1 MSSGSLSPRLHRR
14 SGITLSESV
23 RRPIL
28 IPTVSALLSF
38 GAHVGVV
45 AGVVLASSV
54 AVSYTPE
61 DDARA
66 ARFLY
71 PLLRQAPR
79 PLAQQVTYVGL
90 KGVPSAPELAPAK
103 DPDLAKTPLAV
114 EEPEPAQLEPAEVE
128 PQRPFSELEVDS
140 TALRDPESAGPVYP
154 PSLLAKNIEGVTLVR
169 FVVGEDGRVD
179 LSTFRV
185 ISSTD
190 SLFTK
195 STRETLPKMKFRPAW
210 FNGKPVSQLVEQ
222 AFIFR
227 ITKPVPNAEGH
238 AVPDSTHSVNFFE
251 AAAI

>member
-1 MSSGSLSPRLHRR
+1 MPTRKYLGVPSSSLHRR
-14 SGITLSESV
+14 SVITLTESV
-23 RRPIL
+23 RRPAL
-28 IPTVSALLSF
+28 VPTFSALLSF
-38 GAHVGVV
+38 GGHVGVI

-71 PLLRQAPR
+71 PLLREAPR

-90 KGVPSAPELAPAK
+90 KGTPASPVIAPARS
-103 DPDLAKTPLAV
+103 PDKAKTPVAV
-114 EEPEPAQLEPAEVE
+114 EEPEPAQIEPEEVE

-140 TALRDPESAGPVYP
+140 TAQRDPESAGPIYP
-154 PSLLAKNIEGVTLVR
+154 PALLAKNIEGVTLVQ
-169 FVVGEDGRVD
+169 FVVGEDGRVE
-179 LSTFRV
+179 LPSLRV

-195 STRETLPKMKFRPAW
+195 ATRETLPKMKFRPAW
-210 FNGKPVSQLVEQ
+210 FNGRPVSQLVEQ

-227 ITKPVPNAEGH
+227 ITKPIPDGANAGTRDTLR
-238 AVPDSTHSVNFFE
+238 PR
-251 AAAI
+251 

>member
-1 MSSGSLSPRLHRR
+1 MPTRKYQASASSSLHRR
-14 SGITLSESV
+14 PVITLTESV
-23 RRPIL
+23 RHPVL
-28 IPTVSALLSF
+28 VPTFSAILSF
-38 GAHVGVV
+38 GAHVGII

-71 PLLRQAPR
+71 PLLRQAPQ

-90 KGVPSAPELAPAK
+90 TGVPAAPVLAPARS
-103 DPDLAKTPLAV
+103 PETARTPLAV
-114 EEPEPAQLEPAEVE
+114 EEPQPAQIEPAEVE

-140 TALRDPESAGPVYP
+140 TAQRDPESAGPVYP
-154 PSLLAKNIEGVTLVR
+154 PSLLAKNIEGVTLVQ
-169 FVVGEDGRVD
+169 FVVGEDGRVE
-179 LSTFRV
+179 LPSFKV

-195 STRETLPKMKFRPAW
+195 ATRETLPDMKFRPAW

-227 ITKPVPNAEGH
+227 ITKPVPDGSNAGRLDMLR
-238 AVPDSTHSVNFFE
+238 PQ
-251 AAAI
+251 